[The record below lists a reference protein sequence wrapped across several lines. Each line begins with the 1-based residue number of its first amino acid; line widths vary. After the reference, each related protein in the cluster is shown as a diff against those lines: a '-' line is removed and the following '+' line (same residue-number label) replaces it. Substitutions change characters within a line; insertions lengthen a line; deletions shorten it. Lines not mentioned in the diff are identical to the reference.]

1 MDMKEIIG
9 FQKKAGKS
17 LLKSLS
23 SLLKTDVYLAGGMLR
38 DHYFQRSG
46 NDFDVYVKRNP
57 SFEYETWMTSLLNG
71 THGYSDF
78 KLMEGSERYAKYG
91 KADTSIYQIYEGYFS
106 AHHVKTQ
113 TQVIVLESL
122 NPRKYIENYFCCSLS
137 KAWQTQDFDPV
148 FSTAFMESIKTNTLA
163 FDFSKLGEINFGYI
177 DKIMERFPDFEVDET
192 TKRYYI
198 DKFTREAYWKND

>member
-46 NDFDVYVKRNP
+46 NDFDVYIKRNT

-71 THGYSDF
+71 THGYRDF
-78 KLMEGSERYAKYG
+78 KLMDASKRSANYGSSDA
-91 KADTSIYQIYEGYFS
+91 SIYQIYEGTFS
-106 AHHVKTQ
+106 AHHVNTPTQ
-113 TQVIVLESL
+113 IIILNTV
-122 NPRKYIENYFCCSLS
+122 NPRKYIEDYFSCSLS
-137 KAWQTQDFDPV
+137 KAWQTQDYDPV
-148 FSTAFMESIKTNTLA
+148 FTTAFTDSIKTNTLA
-163 FDFSKLGEINFGYI
+163 FDFSTIGEINFGYI
-177 DKIMERFPDFEVDET
+177 DKIMEKFPDFEVDENT
-192 TKRYYI
+192 RRYYI
-198 DKFTREAYWKND
+198 DKFQKDAYWKND